1 MSFVASLRQRLF
13 EPERRR
19 SLRLVKPGVQLRLA
33 LYLLA
38 ITFAFGLLVVANS
51 WSAYG
56 RLYQATLSSAA
67 GPFEQDILEQTQL
80 YLNTSSVLL
89 VGYVVV
95 VLGVTIGYVHRLIG
109 PIVAFERHLRAL
121 QRGDYASRVSLRSG
135 DHIYGT
141 LADLLND
148 LAERLESS
156 ASQRQRR

>member
-19 SLRLVKPGVQLRLA
+19 SVRLVKPVVQLKLA
-33 LYLLA
+33 AYLLVV
-38 ITFAFGLLVVANS
+38 TFAFGMLTALNS

-56 RLYQATLSSAA
+56 RLYQATLATAA
-67 GPFEQDILEQTQL
+67 GPFKQDILEQTQL

-95 VLGVTIGYVHRLIG
+95 VLAVTIGYVHRLIG

-121 QRGDYASRVSLRSG
+121 QRGDYTSRVSLRRS
-135 DHIYGT
+135 DHVY
-141 LADLLND
+141 ADMADQLND

-156 ASQRQRR
+156 GRSRPLR